1 MAGQGTAGIPAGGRE
16 TLVGWL
22 RGAHAMEV
30 QSIDMMEAHAR
41 RLADDPELR
50 DGILRHAAE
59 TREQARRVEGALRAV
74 GADVSTIRAG
84 LAQAGGLM
92 RALLDPLASEDAAR
106 NVMGE
111 YAYEHMEIAAY
122 RSLVAAAEALGEP
135 EVRRA
140 CEQNLR
146 EELAMAAWLEARLV
160 PVALGRLGRR
170 PERHP
175 ERHSGRSDAP
185 A

>member
-1 MAGQGTAGIPAGGRE
+1 MAGQEAAGIAAGGRE
-16 TLVGWL
+16 TLVAWL

-41 RLADDPELR
+41 RLAGDPELR
-50 DGILRHAAE
+50 DGFLRHAAE
-59 TREQARRVEGALRAV
+59 TREQARRVERALLAL
-74 GADVSTIRAG
+74 GADVSAIRAG

-92 RALLDPLASEDAAR
+92 RALLDPLASEDPAR
-106 NVMGE
+106 NAIGE

-122 RSLVAAAEALGEP
+122 RCLVAAAEALGEP
-135 EVRRA
+135 EVGRA
-140 CEQNLR
+140 CEENLR

-160 PVALGRLGRR
+160 PVALRRLGRL
-170 PERHP
+170 PERHL
-175 ERHSGRSDAP
+175 GRSDAP